1 MGRLTEDATR
11 LCAEIAALRDAR
23 LGFVQGLRD
32 TVSTTQAD
40 LRSARAKMGKR
51 ARTERGV
58 FTSSLVGFAGHLAG
72 LVAGLRQEFASDL
85 AGAHSAWTAVTRP
98 GRPRTQSGAQ
108 GQGKGRSRSK
118 SRSGR

>member
-1 MGRLTEDATR
+1 MSTMGRLTEDAMR
-11 LCAEIAALRDAR
+11 LCTEIADLRDAR
-23 LGFVQGLRD
+23 VGFVQGLTD
-32 TVSTTQAD
+32 SVSKMLASFRNTHSEMAKGT
-40 LRSARAKMGKR
+40 RA
-51 ARTERGV
+51 EREG
-58 FTSSLVGFAGHLAG
+58 LVANLKG
-72 LVAGLRQEFASDL
+72 LVAGLRQEFAADL